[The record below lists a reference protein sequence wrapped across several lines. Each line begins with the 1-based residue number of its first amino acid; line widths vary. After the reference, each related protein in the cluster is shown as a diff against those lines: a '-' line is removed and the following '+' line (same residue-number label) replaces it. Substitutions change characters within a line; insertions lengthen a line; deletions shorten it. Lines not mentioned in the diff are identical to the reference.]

1 MYEGWKLIKN
11 TSRPEGWP
19 EYELYDHEAD
29 PLNAHNVAEENPEM
43 VERLAGY
50 LEKWHEAALE
60 ARVEAEATAESMSA
74 EELQQLRSLGYIQ

>member
-1 MYEGWKLIKN
+1 VE
-11 TSRPEGWP
+11 
-19 EYELYDHEAD
+19 
-29 PLNAHNVAEENPEM
+29 V

-60 ARVEAEATAESMSA
+60 ARVEAEATAEAMSA